1 MANKN
6 EKWVMF
12 RNLIFNEMGITKEDI
27 REWINEAVKEQAK
40 LIVAET
46 FARVNPEAMIKRAV
60 YDENCFSK
68 GFTREVTDKAA
79 KLLADRI
86 ELKVKQ

>member
-1 MANKN
+1 MSKKN

-27 REWINEAVKEQAK
+27 REWIDEAVKEQAK

-46 FARVNPEAMIKRAV
+46 FARENPEAMIKREV
-60 YDENCFSK
+60 YNEKYFSK
-68 GFTREVTDKAA
+68 GFSRDVTDKAA
-79 KLLADRI
+79 KLLVDRI